1 MAKTYSL
8 GVILIATIFL
18 AACGGTATTPKNLAG
33 NNAASQL
40 TAASAVQFGMVAV
53 GATRA
58 SSVSIS
64 NTAADGTNVT
74 VSKINLTGAGFRLGN
89 VPSLPMVIAPGESVT
104 LGIEFSPLKKGSA
117 VGNVSILSDATNP
130 VLPVA
135 LTGNGNSG
143 TQVSVSPS
151 VLNFGNVGVGNSAV
165 LSGVLVAGNSAVT
178 VSTVDQSGQGYS
190 LNGISFPVTLAP
202 GQQVPFSVTFTPQT
216 AGTAT
221 GNLAFVTDSSSTPTE
236 ALTGSGGQGN
246 SGHSVNLS
254 WSSSTSPVLGYNIY
268 RSVTSGGPYA
278 KITGAPESG
287 TNFSDGNV
295 QAGTTY
301 YYVATSVS
309 SGFIESGYSNQTIAT
324 VP

>member
-8 GVILIATIFL
+8 GLILIATIFL
-18 AACGGTATTPKNLAG
+18 AACGGTATAPKNLAG

-117 VGNVSILSDATNP
+117 VGTVSILSDATNP

-202 GQQVPFSVTFTPQT
+202 GQQVPFFRDFYSS
-216 AGTAT
+216 
-221 GNLAFVTDSSSTPTE
+221 NRWDSNRQPRLCDGLIEHSHRSPDRVRGARQQRAQRE
-236 ALTGSGGQGN
+236 PFMELQHVPCFGLQHLPERNIRRALRETY
-246 SGHSVNLS
+246 
-254 WSSSTSPVLGYNIY
+254 W
-268 RSVTSGGPYA
+268 RS
-278 KITGAPESG
+278 
-287 TNFSDGNV
+287 
-295 QAGTTY
+295 
-301 YYVATSVS
+301 
-309 SGFIESGYSNQTIAT
+309 
-324 VP
+324 